1 MSEVEDPI
9 AQYRASLENT
19 LAALRA
25 GLESR
30 RARERAVLAQPPS
43 SRRGGHLRSVRAEI
57 RWYERHIAT
66 WEKGL
71 I

>member
-1 MSEVEDPI
+1 MSENEDPI
-9 AQYRASLENT
+9 AQYRANLEST

-30 RARERAVLAQPPS
+30 RARERAVLAEPPS

-57 RWYERHIAT
+57 RWYERHIT
-66 WEKGL
+66 EWEKGRV
-71 I
+71 